1 MDAPT
6 ALFFGLQLACPL
18 LGMLAAYAHAYQ
30 RRVQGVSGHDLEAD
44 LARLGFLVT
53 AGLSFFFFWGWP
65 EGSRPWYR
73 MPGFSFLAQVSLSPN
88 PQNDPNYLIL
98 KLLCAAATAALMGL
112 LARINAFALNRT
124 LVRQVPRYF
133 RDPKAVGKR

>member
-1 MDAPT
+1 MDGPT
-6 ALFFGLQLACPL
+6 ALFFGMQLLAPI
-18 LGMLAAYAHAYQ
+18 LGMLAAYSHAYQ

-44 LARLGFLVT
+44 LSRIGFLVS

-65 EGSRPWYR
+65 EGTNAWYK
-73 MPGFSFLAQVSLSPN
+73 MPGFSLLAQVALSSN
-88 PQNDPNYLIL
+88 PIHDPNYLVL
-98 KLLCAAATAALMGL
+98 KLMCALMMAALAGL

-133 RDPKAVGKR
+133 RAPDPVGKR